1 MENSVLRDCIAE
13 AKLLVDAAYNW
24 TQKRWDYTSLGRSM
38 REDGLLVKSSYPTWL
53 YWAEALLVAC
63 NPTPL
68 QPPLSLSLCG
78 SIKQRLR
85 SGSASP
91 MDLLAYFKQP
101 VAATRRVVQAADYMH
116 VALGLLEEKLQSP
129 GSRPFNVTGTVFPL
143 ETPKACPNLGV
154 EESQM

>member
-24 TQKRWDYTSLGRSM
+24 TQKRWAWDFTSLGGPVRA
-38 REDGLLVKSSYPTWL
+38 DGLLAKSSYPTWL
-53 YWAEALLVAC
+53 CWAEALLVAC
-63 NPTPL
+63 TPTPL
-68 QPPLSLSLCG
+68 QPPLPVSLCD

-116 VALGLLEEKLQSP
+116 VALGLLEEKLQPP
-129 GSRPFNVTGTVFPL
+129 GSRPFNVTGKGFPL
-143 ETPKACPNLGV
+143 ESPKACP
-154 EESQM
+154 SQM